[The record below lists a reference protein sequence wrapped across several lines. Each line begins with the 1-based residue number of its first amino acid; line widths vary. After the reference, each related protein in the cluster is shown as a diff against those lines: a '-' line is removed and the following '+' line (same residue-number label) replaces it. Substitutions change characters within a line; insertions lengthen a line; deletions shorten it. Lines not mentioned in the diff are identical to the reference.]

1 MAFWMVIGLT
11 LNLAGMILLFV
22 YGMPK
27 VYGTPKPPP
36 ATPETVTGTI
46 VSPERAAELRMVM
59 RGKIRGYG
67 GLAFIITGTLLQI
80 IAVVLDA

>member
-1 MAFWMVIGLT
+1 MAFWMVTGLI

-27 VYGTPKPPP
+27 P
-36 ATPETVTGTI
+36 APESHEAAGETV
-46 VSPERAAELRMVM
+46 VSPRRAAELRMEM

-67 GLAFIITGTLLQI
+67 GLAFLVAGTLLQI